1 VKGSEPRVWSLGFK
15 VWSLGFRVQNLGD
28 RGQVIGVRILD
39 SELKVQ
45 DLEPND

>member
-1 VKGSEPRVWSLGFK
+1 MKGSEPRVWSLGFK